1 MNNIKSFN
9 EYTGQ
14 ELERVVYDN
23 VLNEKSILGGGLK
36 GFFNR
41 RAARKVRAELSE
53 EIEMSKVI
61 MEGIQNGLESLNENF
76 DVIKKDIESDKS
88 GKKGEK
94 EKVLDSIKKIIEDS
108 RNNTWDINQLIDE
121 GEIDYTGFTANVGI
135 ASVAYFGILFTP
147 FRSIVII
154 HKGYNYF
161 FNIVKNTIR
170 KALVMLQLNFD

>member
-76 DVIKKDIESDKS
+76 DVIKKSIDSDKS
-88 GKKGEK
+88 DKSKGEK
-94 EKVLDSIKKIIEDS
+94 KKALD
-108 RNNTWDINQLIDE
+108 
-121 GEIDYTGFTANVGI
+121 A
-135 ASVAYFGILFTP
+135 ILKSLKET
-147 FRSIVII
+147 R
-154 HKGYNYF
+154 
-161 FNIVKNTIR
+161 KNT
-170 KALVMLQLNFD
+170 